1 MENYQTTSKRA
12 LSGGE
17 ICSSCLTV
25 SNLSQQCKY
34 RMVNPAFSGRDNW
47 IQQPLKLEYP
57 ELFSFAKN
65 KKISVN
71 MLYSQ
76 QQLQSLFS
84 LPLSIEAFQQMQLIQ
99 AFIENFPL
107 NDQNDKWTSFG
118 GNFSASKAYKFLI
131 GHRQTHPAFK
141 WLWKSC
147 CQPKHKVFLWLLMK
161 DRLSTKNILR
171 RKNMHLDSYNCDLC
185 QMLTEETTS
194 TCSWNVSLQKIAGT

>member
-1 MENYQTTSKRA
+1 
-12 LSGGE
+12 
-17 ICSSCLTV
+17 
-25 SNLSQQCKY
+25 
-34 RMVNPAFSGRDNW
+34 MVNPAFSGRDNW

-118 GNFSASKAYKFLI
+118 GNFSASKA
-131 GHRQTHPAFK
+131 
-141 WLWKSC
+141 
-147 CQPKHKVFLWLLMK
+147 
-161 DRLSTKNILR
+161 
-171 RKNMHLDSYNCDLC
+171 
-185 QMLTEETTS
+185 
-194 TCSWNVSLQKIAGT
+194 